1 MNDTTSTQGAT
12 AGAPTTTVPPT
23 TTSSTAAPQADHDAP
38 VPPGRPV
45 HLVPTPPGLWRVLLG
60 VVVALLAPFFGI
72 LIGSGMGVEDSA
84 IRMQPLYWGFF
95 IGGLI
100 GIVGLVA
107 AGMGAMSLIRHGRAK
122 GRAEDARDAEPAAHD
137 QGSEAH

>member
-23 TTSSTAAPQADHDAP
+23 TATQTEHDAP

-72 LIGSGMGVEDSA
+72 LIGSGIGAAEGGN
-84 IRMQPLYWGFF
+84 RMDPLYWGFF

>member
-23 TTSSTAAPQADHDAP
+23 TTSQTDHDAP

-72 LIGSGMGVEDSA
+72 LIGSGIGAAEGGN
-84 IRMQPLYWGFF
+84 RMDPLYWGFF
-95 IGGLI
+95 IGWLI
-100 GIVGLVA
+100 GN
-107 AGMGAMSLIRHGRAK
+107 
-122 GRAEDARDAEPAAHD
+122 
-137 QGSEAH
+137 